1 MDSAQFKTFT
11 DDWKKRGAL
20 DFTRKSHYEQMAP
33 LFEAHAEV
41 VEVTAA
47 DFHDLG
53 SGTSYPK
60 KETTDKFGA
69 AAGLSFASVNIGTRK
84 DSPLCFVGKAQC
96 RMLGPDGQMIDL
108 APAEYE
114 YDAEVRAEEEILKN
128 QMKYKTGSKYADGAA
143 TAELEKKSCY
153 LQHRKVARRRADT
166 GARCAAIIAAL
177 GMPTGMKNLFAKS
190 PTVYFLF
197 SRIIYNAKNKM
208 VMDRALDSM
217 FGAAK
222 LLGGPA
228 ESGDAVIP
236 VEGDDFEPELRTVEP
251 LGDSPADLATQ
262 ASADDYEGVDEAF
275 GTPPQSILDELSKDL
290 TPRGSLKYI
299 RVKHENKLSGKVK
312 DIIDRYLEDKAST
325 DEQFYDLYG
334 KAKDYLGKQGIEI

>member
-1 MDSAQFKTFT
+1 MDSAQFKAFT
-11 DDWKKRGAL
+11 DEWKKKGAY
-20 DFTRKSHYEQMAP
+20 DFTRRSHYETMAP

-53 SGTSYPK
+53 QGTSYPK

-96 RMLGPDGQMIDL
+96 KILGPDGQMVEM

-128 QMKYKTGSKYADGAA
+128 MQKYKEGSKYADGKPGV
-143 TAELEKKSCY
+143 ELEKKGCY

-177 GMPTGMKNLFAKS
+177 GMPTGMKNLFSKG

-222 LLGGPA
+222 LLGGPS
-228 ESGDAVIP
+228 ESADAIIP
-236 VEGDDFEPELRTVEP
+236 CEPEEDIRDVTHDV
-251 LGDSPADLATQ
+251 DTADLARQ
-262 ASADDYEGVDEAF
+262 AGTDDFDGVDEAF
-275 GTPPQSILDELSKDL
+275 GPTPQSILDQLMKDC
-290 TPRGSLKYI
+290 TSRGSLKYV
-299 RVKHENKLSGKVK
+299 RVKYEKELSPKVK
-312 DIIDRYLEDKAST
+312 DIVDKYLDNASST
-325 DEQFYDLYG
+325 DEQFYDLYA
-334 KAKDYLGKQGIEI
+334 KAKNYLGKQGIEI

>member
-1 MDSAQFKTFT
+1 MDSAQFKAFT
-11 DDWKKRGAL
+11 DEWKKKGAL

-114 YDAEVRAEEEILKN
+114 YDAEVRAEEEIIKN
-128 QMKYKTGSKYADGAA
+128 QQKYKDGSKYNGPN
-143 TAELEKKSCY
+143 AEIERKACY
-153 LQHRKVARRRADT
+153 IQHRKVARRRADT

-177 GMPTGMKNLFAKS
+177 GMPTGMKNLFAKG

-222 LLGGPA
+222 LLGGPSESSNEIIPCESSETDA
-228 ESGDAVIP
+228 EIIRDVTEETNVS
-236 VEGDDFEPELRTVEP
+236 
-251 LGDSPADLATQ
+251 DLASR
-262 ASADDYEGVDEAF
+262 ASEDFEGVDEAF
-275 GTPPQSILDELSKDL
+275 GPAPESVLAELVKDH
-290 TPRGSLKYI
+290 TPRGSLKYV
-299 RVKHENKLSGKVK
+299 RVKYENDLSPKVKEIMDKYLENKN
-312 DIIDRYLEDKAST
+312 ST
-325 DEQFYDLYG
+325 DEQFYNLYAQ
-334 KAKDYLGKQGIEI
+334 AKEYLGKRGIEI